1 MWQAFGRTNSVYV
14 VVEFVE
20 AEREHHGSLR
30 QSLMMLGRTLSDK
43 KLGCLHFDVGQDE
56 MDGGSFLLYQ
66 VYTTKAAYVAHLELQ
81 EYAEHRLLADPWTH
95 TRRHLSYELISGAG
109 IA

>member
-1 MWQAFGRTNSVYV
+1 MYV

-20 AEREHHGSLR
+20 SENEHRASLR
-30 QSLMMLGRTLSDK
+30 QSLIMLSRAMLEK
-43 KLGCLHFDVGQDE
+43 KLGCLMFDVGQDE
-56 MDGGSFLLYQ
+56 MDRGSFLVYQ
-66 VYTTKAAYVAHLELQ
+66 VYATKAAYVTHLELPD
-81 EYAEHRLLADPWTH
+81 YAQHRLLADPWTA

>member
-1 MWQAFGRTNSVYV
+1 MYL

-20 AEREHHGSLR
+20 AEREHRASLR
-30 QSLMMLGRTLSDK
+30 QALMVLGRTLSDK

-56 MDGGSFLLYQ
+56 LDGGSFLLYQ
-66 VYTTKAAYVAHLELQ
+66 VYTTKAAYVAHLELS